1 MMGHDKLEKK
11 LIPLN
16 SGIRGQSEKIFWISP
31 NIGFMSPKLIF

>member
-16 SGIRGQSEKIFWISP
+16 SGIRGQSEKVFWIP
-31 NIGFMSPKLIF
+31 QYRIYEPLN

>member
-16 SGIRGQSEKIFWISP
+16 SGIRGQSEKVFWISP
-31 NIGFMSPKLIF
+31 ISDL

>member
-16 SGIRGQSEKIFWISP
+16 SGIRGQSEKFSGYPQYRI
-31 NIGFMSPKLIF
+31 